1 MTRPDTHYASGE
13 PIRAGDR
20 VRNGEWTGVVVFV
33 LGTGDFAPGYD
44 PAEWAYLGRGFMTQY
59 EQAGL
64 AFAGAADEE
73 ELIGRSAA

>member
-1 MTRPDTHYASGE
+1 MTRPDTHYPSGE

-20 VRNGEWTGVVVFV
+20 VRGDGGTGVVGFV

-44 PAEWAYLGRGFMTQY
+44 PAEWAYLGRGFMTNY

-64 AFAGAADEE
+64 VFAESADDVV
-73 ELIGRSAA
+73 LLGRA